1 MKNRVS
7 LIIIIVLY
15 LLVSN
20 ILFIGYSNNL
30 KRKYNSLINNI
41 VYNVRKEYPSFDDKR
56 LYDLLNNE
64 SNEYVLGKYN
74 INKDDYV
81 LISDISDY
89 KVFLIISNGVS
100 LGFIVILVLISYFNK
115 KKNDNNIMEIINLV
129 ENINKKNY
137 EINIDNNSDD
147 KLSIL
152 KNEIYKI
159 GINLKE
165 ERDNSIKDKISIKKS
180 MEDISH
186 QLKTPLT
193 SINIMLDNI
202 LDNPNMEESVRNEFL
217 SDIKRDINNV
227 NSLILNLLK
236 LSEFDV
242 NAVKLNNKSN
252 SVSLMINKVIDNVS
266 MLADLKNIKINIDIK
281 EDFNIYSDMF
291 WQVEALTNIVKNS
304 LEHSNEGNCIDIKCV
319 DNKLYSLISIKDY
332 GEGISKND
340 LKHIFERFYKTS
352 NSKSDSN
359 GIGLSLANSII
370 KENNGRIEV
379 SSKQNEYT
387 IFDVKYFK

>member
-7 LIIIIVLY
+7 LIIITVFY

-20 ILFIGYSNNL
+20 IIVIGYSNNL
-30 KRKYNSLINNI
+30 KRKYNSLINNV
-41 VYNVRKEYPSFDDKR
+41 VYNVRKEYPSFDDKK

-115 KKNDNNIMEIINLV
+115 KKNDNNIIEIINLV

-252 SVSLMINKVIDNVS
+252 SVSLIINKVIDNVS

-379 SSKQNEYT
+379 SSKRNEYT

>member
-7 LIIIIVLY
+7 LIIITVLY

-20 ILFIGYSNNL
+20 ILVIGYSNNL

-41 VYNVRKEYPSFDDKR
+41 VYNVRKEYPGFDDER

-115 KKNDNNIMEIINLV
+115 KKNDNNIIEIINLV

-304 LEHSNEGNCIDIKCV
+304 LEHSNEGNFIDIKCV

-340 LKHIFERFYKTS
+340 LKHIFERFFKTS

-379 SSKQNEYT
+379 SSKLNEYT